1 VDFSATA
8 IELHYTQV
16 MQTVNNQAKDD
27 DAKGPEVVVYFDGSC
42 PMCSKEI
49 QYYRGLDKHARILWE
64 DVAGENPSCPIGYDQ
79 ATLMARFH
87 VKEIASGQVFD
98 GAAGFARVWLA
109 LPAPWRGLGKIATFK
124 PVTWVMEMGYRLTLK
139 VRPLIAHRFFGAR

>member
-1 VDFSATA
+1 MNAPDKNAPSEPADPMASA
-8 IELHYTQV
+8 
-16 MQTVNNQAKDD
+16 QA
-27 DAKGPEVVVYFDGSC
+27 EVVVYFDGSC

-49 QYYRGLDKHARILWE
+49 QYYRGLDKHARVLWE

-87 VKEIASGQVFD
+87 VKEIASGQVFH
-98 GAAGFARVWLA
+98 GAAGFARVWCA
-109 LPAPWRGLGKIATFK
+109 LPAPWHGLGKIATFK

-139 VRPLIAHRFFGAR
+139 VRPVIARRFFGAR